1 MNDLSREC
9 SKASVSK
16 LGVFKVLGRQKLEK
30 EKERERETAE
40 SESNRYGGDSEIS
53 PIKQKQRDPKIKLI
67 TEQSR

>member
-1 MNDLSREC
+1 MNDLSRER

-16 LGVFKVLGRQKLEK
+16 LGFFKVLGRQKLEK
-30 EKERERETAE
+30 EKERATAE

-53 PIKQKQRDPKIKLI
+53 PIKQIQRHPKIKLI